1 MYNTSF
7 IKKTLLAVTFVFLYS
22 CDKDFNA
29 IGDDIIG
36 DNHFDLDTVSYK
48 VKAYNQKVTPVI
60 SNNLAIN
67 ALGIYDN
74 PAFGVTTAN
83 FNTQVALAAYGS
95 ELGQG
100 IIIDSVTLHVPYFL
114 DRSKTEFSATPGN
127 TKYVLDSIY
136 GPETGK
142 IKLSVYESGIFLND
156 YKTNDPI
163 TSNFYYTDKNSEFQS
178 KSIGTRLNN
187 SANKSENDEF
197 VFSSK
202 EIFETTPKTETTPE
216 SIKRIEPEMRLHLDT
231 IYFRNKIFNATAAKL
246 ANPEAFK
253 NYFRGL
259 YFKAEN
265 SESEPGRMAMLDFTK
280 GKINIFYR
288 AKTAVT
294 TDAETARESKTF
306 VINLTGNTTSLMEE
320 SNLRPEYTAATEDDS
335 NNPVEDEKLY
345 IKGGQGSMAIIEL
358 SQFESQL
365 AEIRKNVTDKK
376 WIVNEANLVF
386 YVDETEMTKAGVAT
400 PERIYLYDATNNTA
414 LLDYFTDS
422 SVLNGFPKRN
432 KYIFDGIIRTI
443 TENNVSHKVY
453 KIRITDHIRNIIKSN
468 TAVNVKLGLVV
479 TESIAIGTSNKLD
492 PKSVK
497 SENFREIP
505 TASVMSP
512 LGTVLFG
519 GTAASADKRVKLQI
533 YYTKL
538 D

>member
-7 IKKTLLAVTFVFLYS
+7 IKKTLLAVTFIFLYS

-178 KSIGTRLNN
+178 KAKNTIGKN
-187 SANKSENDEF
+187 F
-197 VFSSK
+197 VKF
-202 EIFETTPKTETTPE
+202 
-216 SIKRIEPEMRLHLDT
+216 
-231 IYFRNKIFNATAAKL
+231 
-246 ANPEAFK
+246 
-253 NYFRGL
+253 
-259 YFKAEN
+259 
-265 SESEPGRMAMLDFTK
+265 
-280 GKINIFYR
+280 
-288 AKTAVT
+288 
-294 TDAETARESKTF
+294 
-306 VINLTGNTTSLMEE
+306 
-320 SNLRPEYTAATEDDS
+320 
-335 NNPVEDEKLY
+335 
-345 IKGGQGSMAIIEL
+345 
-358 SQFESQL
+358 
-365 AEIRKNVTDKK
+365 
-376 WIVNEANLVF
+376 
-386 YVDETEMTKAGVAT
+386 DETSPM
-400 PERIYLYDATNNTA
+400 
-414 LLDYFTDS
+414 
-422 SVLNGFPKRN
+422 
-432 KYIFDGIIRTI
+432 
-443 TENNVSHKVY
+443 
-453 KIRITDHIRNIIKSN
+453 
-468 TAVNVKLGLVV
+468 
-479 TESIAIGTSNKLD
+479 
-492 PKSVK
+492 SVK
-497 SENFREIP
+497 RFNHMG
-505 TASVMSP
+505 V
-512 LGTVLFG
+512 
-519 GTAASADKRVKLQI
+519 
-533 YYTKL
+533 YYCEKEGKN
-538 D
+538 

>member
-7 IKKTLLAVTFVFLYS
+7 IKKTLLAATFVFLYS

-36 DNHFDLDTVSYK
+36 DNHFDLKAELYD
-48 VKAYNQKVTPVI
+48 VKAYNQKVTPAI
-60 SNNLAIN
+60 ANNLAIN

-95 ELGQG
+95 ELGEG
-100 IIIDSVTLHVPYFL
+100 VIIDSVTLHIPYFL
-114 DRSKTEFSATPGN
+114 DRSKTEFNATPGQ

-156 YKTNDPI
+156 YKANDPN
-163 TSNFYYTDKNSEFQS
+163 TSNFYYTDKNTEFQS

-187 SANKSENDEF
+187 SSNTSENDEF
-197 VFSSK
+197 SFNSK
-202 EIFETTPKTETTPE
+202 ELFETTEATTTTPK
-216 SIKRIEPEMRLHLDT
+216 SVKRFEPEMRLHLDT
-231 IYFRNKIFNATAAKL
+231 LFFRNKIFKAPAGKL
-246 ANPEAFK
+246 ANIESFK

-259 YFKAEN
+259 YFNVEN
-265 SESEPGRMAMLDFTK
+265 SGNLPGRMAMLDFTK

-294 TDAETARESKTF
+294 TDEETTRESKTF
-306 VINLTGNTTSLMEE
+306 VINLTGNTTSLLQE
-320 SNLRPEYTAATEDDS
+320 SNPIPQYATANENANDET
-335 NNPVEDEKLY
+335 EDEKLY

-386 YVDETEMTKAGVAT
+386 YVDETEMNKAGVVA

-422 SVLNGFPKRN
+422 SVLNGFAKKN
-432 KYIFDGIIRTI
+432 KYIFDGMIRTI

-453 KIRITDHIRNIIKSN
+453 KIRITDHIRNIVKNN

-492 PKSVK
+492 PKRVT
-497 SENFREIP
+497 SENFKEIP

-519 GTAASADKRVKLQI
+519 GTQASADKRIKLQI